1 MDFIKKLFAGTS
13 VRPNAN
19 FLPIRVK
26 CSRCG
31 ETVEG
36 RVNMANDL
44 SLTDNDSGYY
54 VRKVLMGGGRC
65 FQQIEVELRFDASRK
80 LLEKSIHGG
89 AFIE

>member
-1 MDFIKKLFAGTS
+1 MDLLKKLFSGGSA
-13 VRPNAN
+13 RPSAD
-19 FLPIRVK
+19 FFPLRVK
-26 CSRCG
+26 CNRCG

-44 SLTDNDSGYY
+44 SLTDNDSGYH
-54 VRKVLMGGGRC
+54 VRKVLMGSGRC

-89 AFIE
+89 IFID

>member
-1 MDFIKKLFAGTS
+1 MDLLKKLFSGGSTRPS
-13 VRPNAN
+13 VD
-19 FLPIRVK
+19 FFPIHVQ

-44 SLTDNDSGYY
+44 SLTDEGDGYF
-54 VRKVLMGGGRC
+54 VRKVLMGSGHC
-65 FQQIEVELRFDASRK
+65 FQQIEVELRFDGNRK

-89 AFIE
+89 TFID